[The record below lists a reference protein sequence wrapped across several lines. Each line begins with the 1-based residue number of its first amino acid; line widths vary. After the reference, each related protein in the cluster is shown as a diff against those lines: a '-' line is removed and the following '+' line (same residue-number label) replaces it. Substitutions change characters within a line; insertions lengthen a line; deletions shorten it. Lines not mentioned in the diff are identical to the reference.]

1 MKIKR
6 FFAADIRQAIHKV
19 REALGPEAVILSNR
33 PVQGGVEIVAAAD
46 YDEALFSSLGA
57 QAASGQGESAK
68 RQPPAQGKPP
78 LVAATAAGEETVQ
91 EAKAKDSSSLR
102 QPGYKSAPKGRP
114 LVEWSQE
121 PALVEM
127 RHELSTL
134 RSLLENQ
141 ISGLAWG
148 DVGRRSPLRA
158 TLLRRFMELGLSP
171 HLCQQI
177 TDSVSEDVDFD
188 HAWRHGL
195 GLLSHYLAVTDDDIL
210 TEGGVVALVGPTGVG
225 KTTTIAKLA
234 ARYTLRHGPNRV
246 ALVSTDSYR
255 IGAHEQLRIYGR
267 ILNMP
272 VYLATSEEEL
282 RSILEELRDKQLV
295 LIDTAGMSQRDQRL
309 STQLALLRNSAA
321 AGIPLK
327 SYLVLSATSSVTSL
341 NQIVQA
347 FHAAKPNGCIL
358 TKLDEAVSLGAALSA
373 VIEHKLPVA
382 YVSNGQRVPEDIQ
395 PARAHSLIIRGV
407 TVMQQSGEQ
416 MQDESLELALGGLLA
431 DAHL

>member
-46 YDEALFSSLGA
+46 YDEALFSSLGE
-57 QAASGQGESAK
+57 QTASMQGESPDHQAPYQDNPSVVAAGAAGGAVQAAHGNPLS
-68 RQPPAQGKPP
+68 RQPDYKPA
-78 LVAATAAGEETVQ
+78 
-91 EAKAKDSSSLR
+91 S
-102 QPGYKSAPKGRP
+102 KGRRP

-127 RHELSTL
+127 RHELATL

-141 ISGLAWG
+141 VSGLAWG

-171 HLCQQI
+171 HLCQKI

-210 TEGGVVALVGPTGVG
+210 TEGGVVALVGSTGVG

-267 ILNMP
+267 ILNVP
-272 VYLATSEEEL
+272 VCLATSEEEL
-282 RSILEELRDKQLV
+282 CNILEDLRDKQLV
-295 LIDTAGMSQRDQRL
+295 LIDTAGMSQRDLRL
-309 STQLALLRNSAA
+309 SKQLALLRNSAV

-347 FHAAKPNGCIL
+347 FHAVQPNGCIL

-431 DAHL
+431 DAHS

>member
-46 YDEALFSSLGA
+46 YDEALFSSLGE
-57 QAASGQGESAK
+57 QTAS
-68 RQPPAQGKPP
+68 
-78 LVAATAAGEETVQ
+78 VQ
-91 EAKAKDSSSLR
+91 EGRADQRARNQEDAPEAEDIDVSAQVRESKAPRKPS
-102 QPGYKSAPKGRP
+102 YKPAAQDRP
-114 LVEWSQE
+114 LIEWSQE

-127 RHELSTL
+127 RRELSTL

-141 ISGLAWG
+141 VSGLAWG

-177 TDSVSEDVDFD
+177 TDSVSEAADFE
-188 HAWRHGL
+188 HGWRHGL
-195 GLLSHYLAVTDDDIL
+195 GLLAHRLPVTSDDIL

-234 ARYTLRHGPNRV
+234 ARYALRHGPNRV
-246 ALVSTDSYR
+246 AMISTDSYR

-267 ILNMP
+267 ILNVP
-272 VYLATSEEEL
+272 VCLATSQEEL
-282 RSILEELRDKQLV
+282 RNMLEDLRDKQLV
-295 LIDTAGMSQRDQRL
+295 LIDTAGMSQRDLRL
-309 STQLALLRNSAA
+309 SKQLALLSNSAGI
-321 AGIPLK
+321 GIPIK
-327 SYLVLSATSSVTSL
+327 SYLVLSATSSVAAL
-341 NQIVQA
+341 NQIVKA
-347 FHAAKPNGCIL
+347 FQPAGPHGCIL

-382 YVSNGQRVPEDIQ
+382 YVGNGQRVPEDIQ
-395 PARAHSLIIRGV
+395 PARAHSLVIRSV
-407 TVMQQSGEQ
+407 TVMQQSGEH

-431 DAHL
+431 DAHP

>member
-33 PVQGGVEIVAAAD
+33 PVQGGIEIVAAAD
-46 YDEALFSSLGA
+46 YDEALFSTLGA
-57 QAASGQGESAK
+57 QAA
-68 RQPPAQGKPP
+68 P
-78 LVAATAAGEETVQ
+78 VQ
-91 EAKAKDSSSLR
+91 EGGTDSQVRGQEIPPVTDDVGVGAQARGSTLSR
-102 QPGYKSAPKGRP
+102 KPGYKPADTGRP
-114 LVEWSQE
+114 LIEWSQE

-127 RHELSTL
+127 RRELATL
-134 RSLLENQ
+134 RSLLEHQ

-171 HLCQQI
+171 HLCQQVA
-177 TDSVSEDVDFD
+177 DSVSEDVDFD

-195 GLLSHYLAVTDDDIL
+195 GLLSHRLAVTDDDIL

-234 ARYTLRHGPNRV
+234 ARYALRHGPNRV

-267 ILNMP
+267 ILNVP
-272 VYLATSEEEL
+272 VCLATNEEEL
-282 RSILEELRDKQLV
+282 RNMLEDLRDKQLV
-295 LIDTAGMSQRDQRL
+295 LIDTAGMSQRDLRL
-309 STQLALLRNSAA
+309 SKQLALLSDSAV
-321 AGIPLK
+321 AGIPIK
-327 SYLVLSATSSVTSL
+327 SYLVLSATSSVNSL

-347 FHAAKPNGCIL
+347 FHAVQPQGCIL
-358 TKLDEAVSLGAALSA
+358 TKLDESVSLGAALSA

-382 YVSNGQRVPEDIQ
+382 YTSNGQRVPEDIQ

-431 DAHL
+431 NAHS

>member
-33 PVQGGVEIVAAAD
+33 PVQGGIEIVAAAD
-46 YDEALFSSLGA
+46 YDEALFSTLGA
-57 QAASGQGESAK
+57 QAA
-68 RQPPAQGKPP
+68 P
-78 LVAATAAGEETVQ
+78 VQ
-91 EAKAKDSSSLR
+91 EGGTDSQARGQESPPVTDDAGVGAQARGSTLSR
-102 QPGYKSAPKGRP
+102 KPGYKPADTGRP
-114 LVEWSQE
+114 LIEWSQE

-127 RHELSTL
+127 RRELATL
-134 RSLLENQ
+134 RSLLEHQ

-177 TDSVSEDVDFD
+177 ADSVSEDVDFD

-195 GLLSHYLAVTDDDIL
+195 GLLSHRLAVTDDDIL

-234 ARYTLRHGPNRV
+234 ARYALRHGPNRV

-267 ILNMP
+267 ILNVP
-272 VYLATSEEEL
+272 VCLATNEEEL
-282 RSILEELRDKQLV
+282 RNMLEDLRDKQLV
-295 LIDTAGMSQRDQRL
+295 LIDTAGMSQRDLRL
-309 STQLALLRNSAA
+309 SKQLALLSDSAV
-321 AGIPLK
+321 AGIPIK
-327 SYLVLSATSSVTSL
+327 SYLVLSATSSVNSL

-347 FHAAKPNGCIL
+347 FHAVQPQGCIL
-358 TKLDEAVSLGAALSA
+358 TKLDESVSLGAALSA

-382 YVSNGQRVPEDIQ
+382 YTSNGQRVPEDIQ

-431 DAHL
+431 NAHS